1 MMRKTMVV
9 ALMAA
14 VVATSCSRKQES
26 ERETVVNVKTVRAE
40 ASSHVVGKSYMG
52 KIEEEDGANVSFG
65 VIGNVVRV
73 MVEEGQFVKKGQA
86 MAEVDG
92 QNVRSAHE
100 ISATTLA
107 QAEDAYRRLKNLYD
121 KGTLPENRRDRFL
134 IFPQNQVPVPL
145 IPSFLSILS

>member
-9 ALMAA
+9 TLMAA

-92 QNVRSAHE
+92 QNV
-100 ISATTLA
+100 
-107 QAEDAYRRLKNLYD
+107 
-121 KGTLPENRRDRFL
+121 NRRDRFL